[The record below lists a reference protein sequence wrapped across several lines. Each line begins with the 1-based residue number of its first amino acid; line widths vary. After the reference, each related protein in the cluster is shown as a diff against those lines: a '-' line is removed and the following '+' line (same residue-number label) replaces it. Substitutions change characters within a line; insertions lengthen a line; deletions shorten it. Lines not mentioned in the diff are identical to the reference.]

1 MENESKVNE
10 HEFDDVL
17 SVIEKERESSA
28 PRYCSLPESIF
39 GEMRRMSENEMKQI
53 RKMEE
58 GGKEWS

>member
-1 MENESKVNE
+1 MENEGEVNE

-17 SVIEKERESSA
+17 SVIEEERESSA

-39 GEMRRMSENEMKQI
+39 GEMKRMSENKMKQI

-58 GGKEWS
+58 GGKEWN